1 MVDRTNLASISV
13 DELVQRF
20 AAIGVAQDNA
30 LLGGRLREF
39 NQLFEKMAQVSQ
51 ELKRREGDQRGALLS
66 LFSFPNMQVRLK
78 AAKHTLAIAP
88 VEARCQIEEIAASQW
103 YPQAG
108 DAGMSLV
115 NLDNGIYKPD

>member
-1 MVDRTNLASISV
+1 MKTIDLEAMST

-20 AAIGVAQDNA
+20 AEIGVAQDHA

-39 NQLFEKMAQVSQ
+39 NRLFDKMAEVSQ
-51 ELKRREGDQRGALLS
+51 ELKRREGDQRRALLA
-66 LFSFPNMQVRLK
+66 LFSYPNMQVRLK
-78 AAKHTLAIAP
+78 AAIHALAVAP
-88 VEARCQIEEIAASQW
+88 VEARRQIEEIAASQW

-115 NLDNGIYKPD
+115 NLDNGIFKPT